1 MRLLPRS
8 AFGKTVFL
16 IGFLLLINQLV
27 SYFLVA
33 VYVIQPSLQ
42 QTNHLIAKQIKVVFI
57 DVGHANP
64 TLSAEITERFQQA
77 TGIEV
82 YRQHD
87 AMLNGLADATYY
99 QYISDQMSRELGG
112 PAEVRIE
119 QSLSFAFWVRP
130 PQAPD
135 YWVRIP
141 LSGLN
146 ETDFKPLQIYILLI
160 GFLSVAGG
168 WWFARQLNRPLQG
181 LQQAALR
188 VGRGDIPEPL
198 PEVGSSEIIAV
209 TRAFNHMAKG
219 IKQLEKDRALLMAG
233 VSHDLRT
240 PLTRIR
246 LASEMMSEADS
257 WIRDGI
263 ANDIDDMNAIID
275 QFIDYI
281 RHHKEESLTEEDL
294 NLLVSEQISA
304 ERLQQ
309 RKIETELATNLP
321 LVPLRRIAI
330 KRVLTNLIENAFK
343 YSDGAIE
350 VRTGFEKGSQRV
362 YVQVR
367 DHGPGI
373 PENQMAQMFE
383 PFTQGDSAR
392 GSAGSGLGLA
402 IIKKIVDMHRG
413 EVTLHNHAYGGLVAT
428 VYLPLKNKTE
438 AAAKTKKAG

>member
-1 MRLLPRS
+1 MSFLPRS

-57 DVGHANP
+57 DVGHSNA

-77 TGIEV
+77 TGIDV
-82 YRQHD
+82 YRESEALRH
-87 AMLNGLADATYY
+87 GLAEATYY
-99 QYISDQMSRELGG
+99 QYISDEMSRELGG

-246 LASEMMSEADS
+246 LASEMMSEPDS

-294 NLLVSEQISA
+294 NLLVNEQISA

-309 RKIETELATNLP
+309 RDIQTELAVNLP

-373 PENQMAQMFE
+373 PETQMAQMFE

-413 EVTLHNHAYGGLVAT
+413 EVTLHNHAFGGLVAT
-428 VYLPLKNKTE
+428 VYLPLKNKTGNN
-438 AAAKTKKAG
+438 KT

>member
-1 MRLLPRS
+1 MTFLPRS

-57 DVGHANP
+57 DVGHSNA

-77 TGIEV
+77 TGIDV
-82 YRQHD
+82 YRESEALRH
-87 AMLNGLADATYY
+87 GLADATYY
-99 QYISDQMSRELGG
+99 QYISDEMSRELGG

-246 LASEMMSEADS
+246 LASEMMSEPDS

-309 RKIETELATNLP
+309 RDIQTELAVNLP

-373 PENQMAQMFE
+373 PEAQMAQMFE

-413 EVTLHNHAYGGLVAT
+413 EITLHNHAFGGLVAT
-428 VYLPLKNKTE
+428 VYLPLKNKTGSN
-438 AAAKTKKAG
+438 KN

>member
-1 MRLLPRS
+1 MRVLPRS

-33 VYVIQPSLQ
+33 VYVIQPFLQ

-57 DVGHANP
+57 DVGHQDMV
-64 TLSAEITERFQQA
+64 LSQQLTERFQQA

-82 YRQHD
+82 YSETQ
-87 AMLNGLADATYY
+87 ALQQGLQQAIFY
-99 QYISDQMSRELGG
+99 QSFSDEMSRELGG
-112 PAEVRIE
+112 KSEVRIE
-119 QSLSFAFWVRP
+119 QSQSFVFWVRP
-130 PQAPD
+130 PQAPQ

-146 ETDFKPLQIYILLI
+146 DTDFKPLQIYILLI

-181 LQQAALR
+181 LQQAALQ

-246 LASEMMSEADS
+246 LASEMMSEQDS

-275 QFIDYI
+275 QFINYI
-281 RHHKEESLTEEDL
+281 RHHKEEVLTDEDI

-309 RKIETELATNLP
+309 REIITEFSPHLP
-321 LVPLRRIAI
+321 LVPLRRIAL

-343 YSDGAIE
+343 YSEGCI
-350 VRTGFEKGSQRV
+350 VVSTGYEKGSQRV

-373 PENQMAQMFE
+373 PETQMAQMFE
-383 PFTQGDSAR
+383 PFTQGDVAR
-392 GSAGSGLGLA
+392 GSSGSGLGLA
-402 IIKKIVDMHRG
+402 IIKKIVDMHQG
-413 EVTLHNHAYGGLVAT
+413 EITLHNHAFGGLVAT
-428 VYLPLKNKTE
+428 VYLPLKQRG
-438 AAAKTKKAG
+438 KANS

>member
-1 MRLLPRS
+1 MRVLPRS

-33 VYVIQPSLQ
+33 VYVIQPFLQ

-57 DVGHANP
+57 DVGHQDMV
-64 TLSAEITERFQQA
+64 LSQQLTERFQQA

-82 YRQHD
+82 YSETQ
-87 AMLNGLADATYY
+87 ALQQGLQQAIFY
-99 QYISDQMSRELGG
+99 QSFSDEMSRELGG
-112 PAEVRIE
+112 KSEVRIE
-119 QSLSFAFWVRP
+119 QSQSFVFWVRP
-130 PQAPD
+130 PQAPQ

-146 ETDFKPLQIYILLI
+146 DTDFKPLQIYILLI

-181 LQQAALR
+181 LQQAALQ

-246 LASEMMSEADS
+246 LASEMMSEQDS

-275 QFIDYI
+275 QFINYI
-281 RHHKEESLTEEDL
+281 RHHKEEVLTDEDI

-309 RKIETELATNLP
+309 REIITEFSPHLP
-321 LVPLRRIAI
+321 LVPLRRIAL

-343 YSDGAIE
+343 YSEGCI
-350 VRTGFEKGSQRV
+350 VVSTGYEKGSQRV

-373 PENQMAQMFE
+373 PETQMAQMFE
-383 PFTQGDSAR
+383 PFTQGDVAR
-392 GSAGSGLGLA
+392 GSSGSGLGLA
-402 IIKKIVDMHRG
+402 IIKKIVDMHQG
-413 EVTLHNHAYGGLVAT
+413 EITLHNHAFGGLVAT
-428 VYLPLKNKTE
+428 VYLPVKQRG
-438 AAAKTKKAG
+438 KANS